1 MQGLLS
7 MRPVNMICHCRVQ
20 SKGSR
25 SRSVI
30 FWQTILSTLAVL
42 SVSITLAEDF
52 KTIHGKEYKD
62 ATIIRVE
69 GDGIMLRTKTGIS
82 KIYFTELPRN
92 VQERFHYGQ
101 ATPTAAQREP
111 IKEDKEDERRQSDK
125 GRKVVVVGQGA
136 LILKLIAGTVIL
148 VGVLIAFIRRR
159 Y

>member
-1 MQGLLS
+1 

-25 SRSVI
+25 PRSVT

-42 SVSITLAEDF
+42 SVSIALAEDF

-82 KIYFTELPRN
+82 KIYFAELPRD

-111 IKEDKEDERRQSDK
+111 IRLEDKEDERRQSDK
-125 GRKVVVVGQGA
+125 GRKVVVIGQSA
-136 LILKLIAGTVIL
+136 LTLKLFVAGTVIL
-148 VGVLIAFIRRR
+148 VGVLIAFLRSR